1 MAANANKELAPIKLD
16 LIIAIVEKSKTTFYT
31 DLFQIFGSN
40 LQFVTG
46 AKGTADTQI
55 LELLGLGEHEQNAIF
70 ALVRADKAEEM
81 MDVLEDRFR
90 RVKNG
95 KGIAMDVP
103 LSSSIGT
110 LVYGF
115 LTGDERITANG

>member
-1 MAANANKELAPIKLD
+1 MAANANRELAPIKLD
-16 LIIAIVEKSKTTFYT
+16 MIIAIVERSKTSFYT

-40 LQFVTG
+40 LQVVTG

-55 LELLGLGEHEQNAIF
+55 LDMLGLAEHEQNAIF
-70 ALVRADKAEEM
+70 AIVRADKTEEM
-81 MDVLEDRFR
+81 MEVLEDRFR

-95 KGIAMDVP
+95 KGIAMAVP

-115 LTGDERITANG
+115 LTGDERITAHG

>member
-1 MAANANKELAPIKLD
+1 MAANVNKELAPIKLD
-16 LIIAIVEKSKTTFYT
+16 LIIAIVEKGKTSFYT

-40 LQFVTG
+40 LQFVTA

-70 ALVRADKAEEM
+70 ALVRADRAEEM

-95 KGIAMDVP
+95 KGIAIDVP

>member
-1 MAANANKELAPIKLD
+1 MPASNRDIAPIKLD
-16 LIIAIVEKSKTTFYT
+16 LIITVVEKNKTSFYT
-31 DLFQIFGSN
+31 DLFQVFGSSFQA
-40 LQFVTG
+40 LTG

-55 LELLGLGEHEQNAIF
+55 LDMLGLGDHEQSAIF
-70 ALVRADKAEEM
+70 AIVRADRAEEM

-95 KGIAMDVP
+95 KGIAFDVP
-103 LSSSIGT
+103 LSSTIGT
-110 LVYGF
+110 LCYGF